1 MTRPVTWILLVSVG
15 LAPSL
20 AAAEG
25 PAAAAPSRDD
35 IKRAKR
41 MAKLGKRAYKAGEYG
56 DALVAFESA
65 YEAVPKPKYLYNMAR
80 AHEKGGGLAE
90 AAELYGRYLRE
101 APNAKDREAVET
113 QADFLQSKLKKTY
126 CRLEVVAEQPNAAV
140 KISGEGVTMNVK
152 APWSGWLKPGRYDL
166 SALLKGQ
173 GEYDEHTQKVGL
185 SAGETRTVSFAL
197 AAAAKQAAPV
207 EAAPDSPPPPPAAD
221 AEPPAA
227 STEAEGSDTPPPTPE
242 ASPPLVMAESGGA
255 EGPGDDPSVTPT
267 VAFGVAAAALTAWG
281 VFALLQRDAVAELD
295 SDGRNKRSRADDQA
309 LADTAGQHGLIA
321 NVALG
326 VAVAS
331 GLAGGVMLVMDPG
344 AQSAGVT
351 WRLSW

>member
-1 MTRPVTWILLVSVG
+1 MTRPVTWILLVAVG

-20 AAAEG
+20 AAAQG
-25 PAAAAPSRDD
+25 PAAAAPSQDD

-65 YEAVPKPKYLYNMAR
+65 YEAVAKPKYLYNMAR
-80 AHEKGGGLAE
+80 AHEKRGGLAE

-126 CRLEVVAEQPNAAV
+126 CRLEVVAEQPDAAV

-185 SAGETRTVSFAL
+185 SAGETRTVSFA
-197 AAAAKQAAPV
+197 AAAKEAAPV
-207 EAAPDSPPPPPAAD
+207 EAAPDAPPPPPAA
-221 AEPPAA
+221 EPPTA

-242 ASPPLVMAESGGA
+242 ASAPPVVADSGGA
-255 EGPGDDPSVTPT
+255 EGPADESSVTAT
-267 VAFGVAAAALTAWG
+267 VAFSVAAAALTAWG

-344 AQSAGVT
+344 AESVGVT
-351 WRLSW
+351 WRSTW